1 MKHNP
6 KSEIRSAK
14 HKTPALEEFFA
25 LERTLFVVCDFNGYF
40 KWLNPAWSKVLG
52 YSLDELCSKPFFEF
66 LHPDDRDS
74 TLLEM
79 DKLAKGEEVLTFEN
93 RYIAKDGTE
102 RWLLWSGLTP
112 AKGELVY
119 GLARDITQ
127 RKSHESELIDISIA
141 LENAVEGV
149 AKVDSYGRFTAVNS
163 AFAENLG
170 YKSEELLGAHWHI
183 GVHPDDVPNL
193 QVAYHKMLAE
203 GKSEIETRG
212 IKRDGNLSHS
222 RIVLVKARDPNKQ
235 YVGHYC
241 FMKDITAHKQ
251 AEASLEK
258 TESRLANLLRH
269 VPGVLYQFLVQ
280 SDGRAKFAYVSESSR
295 HILGYEPFEFQNDV
309 SLATRCVHPDD
320 RKILQ
325 QAMQNPGG
333 ELAPFRFELRCLTKS
348 SDIKWVMLS
357 SAPEK
362 LDNGDVLWNG
372 LLTDITEL
380 KTAEAKIKQLNE
392 DLAQRIS
399 VLAAVNQELEIIT
412 HKLEVAYDQALEAS
426 KLKSEFVAN
435 ISHEVRTPISAVIGM
450 VELLLDS
457 NLSPEQRQFAKIVGD
472 SAQSLL
478 TIIND
483 ILDFSKMEAGR
494 IELESIDFNINGI
507 VKGCVD
513 WLESVAKDKKIRFE
527 TVVDPNVPRL
537 VKGDPLRVRQVLL
550 NLASNAIKFT
560 DVGTVKLSTQL
571 INNSLDGDEQ
581 SVTVRFDIE
590 DTGIGLSEAAKNRLF
605 QPFSQADGSTTRK
618 YGGTGL
624 GLSISKRL
632 VELMGGEIGVDSQE
646 NKGSR
651 FYFTVP
657 FILSAASGEE
667 NQSESDLGGSRL
679 HDLPVQ
685 QISHVSL
692 QELSGKLSSSSSRK
706 VEPGSRGLA
715 LLAEDNSIL
724 KDLACRQLVKLGFSV
739 KSVNNGKEAIEH
751 LGKDDYSLIF
761 MDCQMPVMD
770 GFEATKAIRNKEKQT
785 GKHVLIVALT
795 ASAMPADR
803 ERCLKCGMDDY
814 LSKPINLQQLA
825 QLVDKWLPVNSDFK
839 DNSST
844 QFASKI
850 DNMKD
855 ADNQNAE
862 KMTEANADGTID
874 LENLKQIYGQESL
887 EEIFTMF
894 LDEAKGL
901 VTKIDEGVK
910 KHDKT
915 QVATAAHQLKGVAAA
930 VSAMKLN
937 KTSSELE
944 GAAAAEI
951 WQQATLLTEG
961 LIREHNLL
969 KKFIED
975 YLREQF
981 SCQK

>member
-6 KSEIRSAK
+6 KSEISPDK
-14 HKTPALEEFFA
+14 IKSLKKEEFFA
-25 LERTLFVVCDFNGYF
+25 LERMLFVICDFNGYF
-40 KWLNPAWSKVLG
+40 KWLNPVWTKVLG
-52 YSLDELCSKPFFEF
+52 YTVDELCSRPFFEF
-66 LHPDDRDS
+66 IHPDDRNR
-74 TLLEM
+74 TMLAM
-79 DKLAKGEEVLTFEN
+79 DKLAKGEEVLDFEN
-93 RYIAKDGTE
+93 RYIAKDGSE
-102 RWLLWSGLTP
+102 HWLLWSSLTS
-112 AKGELVY
+112 AKGELIY
-119 GLARDITQ
+119 GLARDITA
-127 RKSHESELIDISIA
+127 RKSSESELIDISVA

-193 QVAYHKMLAE
+193 QVAYQKMLIE

-222 RIVLVKARDPNKQ
+222 RIVLVKATDRKKQ
-235 YVGHYC
+235 LIGHYC

-269 VPGVLYQFLVQ
+269 VPGVLYQLLVQ
-280 SDGRAKFAYVSESSR
+280 SDGTGTFVYVSESSR
-295 HILGYEPFEFQNDV
+295 HILGYEPFEFQDDV
-309 SLATRCVHPDD
+309 SLASRCVHPDD

-325 QAMQNPGG
+325 EAMQNPGE
-333 ELAPFRFELRCLTKS
+333 ELVPFRFELRCLTKS
-348 SDIKWVMLS
+348 TDIKWVMLS
-357 SAPEK
+357 SAPER
-362 LDNGDVLWNG
+362 LENGDVLWNG

-380 KTAEAKIKQLNE
+380 KTAEAKIKQLND

-450 VELLLDS
+450 AELLLDS

-507 VKGCVD
+507 VKGCLD
-513 WLESVAKDKKIRFE
+513 WLESVAKDKKIHFE
-527 TVVDPNVPRL
+527 TVLDANVPRL

-550 NLASNAIKFT
+550 NLASNAVKFT
-560 DVGTVKLSTQL
+560 NHGTVKLSTRL
-571 INNSLDGDEQ
+571 IKSLAEGDQEIAL
-581 SVTVRFDIE
+581 VRFEIE
-590 DTGIGLSEAAKNRLF
+590 DTGIGLSESAKNRLF

-632 VELMGGEIGVDSQE
+632 VELMDGEIGVESQE

-657 FILSAASGEE
+657 FKLSAGSEE
-667 NQSESDLGGSRL
+667 DIYNESDVKSSGL
-679 HDLPVQ
+679 DTLPLQ
-685 QISHVSL
+685 LFPQGSL
-692 QELSGKLSSSSSRK
+692 QDISSQLTLPGLESVGSGN
-706 VEPGSRGLA
+706 RGFV
-715 LLAEDNSIL
+715 LLAEDNPIL
-724 KDLACRQLVKLGFSV
+724 KDLACRQLVKLGFNV
-739 KSVNNGKEAIEH
+739 KSVNNGREAIEDLSKH
-751 LGKDDYSLIF
+751 DYSLIF

-770 GFEATKAIRNKEKQT
+770 GFEATKAIRQQEKQS

-825 QLVDKWLPVNSDFK
+825 HLVDKWLPVNSDLK

-844 QFASKI
+844 NLSSDI

-855 ADNQNAE
+855 ADNLE
-862 KMTEANADGTID
+862 TKKTTETGSDSPID
-874 LENLKQIYGQESL
+874 FENLKEIYGQDSL
-887 EEIFTMF
+887 KEIFTMF
-894 LDEAKGL
+894 LDEANEL
-901 VTKIDEGVK
+901 VARVDNGVK
-910 KHDKT
+910 KRDKAV
-915 QVATAAHQLKGVAAA
+915 VATAAHQLKGVAAA
-930 VSAMKLN
+930 VSALKLN
-937 KTSSELE
+937 KTSAELE
-944 GAAAAEI
+944 VAVEGDHWE
-951 WQQATLLTEG
+951 QATLLITG
-961 LIREHNLL
+961 LQSEHNLL